1 MVNIRRNTTEKYACL
16 SGNCIRLTIVF
27 LLLLLSA
34 GQFLIIRHIQG
45 PATPLAE
52 KKDGNGEHSNSA
64 GTTDSTFS
72 LPLNIATADKNRLDH
87 GGSFRAEEQYAA
99 SSTPGL
105 EGRQPRY
112 LRESKPK
119 KRNTEENIGTTDESN
134 EDSIKLLMD
143 QRRQIKP
150 PRLAV
155 VIPYIG
161 NDLPHWFPLFA
172 SSCRSSAAIAD
183 WLIFTAGETN
193 IPVPGSAGLESMF
206 DYSSAIRR
214 VQMATSSGMREEER
228 GKKREMRDYVDKD
241 GLDWLPSNIM
251 FFTIGISRMARMH
264 AEALLAKGEGS
275 APFEK
280 RDHAAQVSRAS
291 ELLAKVLTA
300 KPYALVEFKPA
311 LGAVFEAFLEGY
323 SHWCF
328 SDLDLVMGDLVA
340 WSNEISFDI
349 PAADANAAR
358 EWDIYT
364 YSFGDQWRMYTRGQW
379 TVHRNTPTVNNA
391 FRACTFMVGDHL
403 LRRLEKGFR
412 YESAEGCYAKVVA
425 SSEVCFF

>member
-1 MVNIRRNTTEKYACL
+1 MVTIRRNTTGKYACL

-27 LLLLLSA
+27 LLLLLLA
-34 GQFLIIRHIQG
+34 GQYLIIRHIQG

-52 KKDGNGEHSNSA
+52 KNNGKGEHSISPGTA
-64 GTTDSTFS
+64 GSTFS
-72 LPLNIATADKNRLDH
+72 LPMNIATADENRLDRN
-87 GGSFRAEEQYAA
+87 GSFRAEEQYAA

-112 LRESKPK
+112 LRESRPK
-119 KRNTEENIGTTDESN
+119 KRNRKENKGMTVESDEN
-134 EDSIKLLMD
+134 SIKLLMD

-172 SSCRSSAAIAD
+172 SSCRKSARIAD

-206 DYSSAIRR
+206 NYSSAMRR
-214 VQMATSSGMREEER
+214 VQLATSSGMREEER
-228 GKKREMRDYVDKD
+228 KKREIRDYVDKD

-251 FFTIGISRMARMH
+251 FFPIGISRMAHMH
-264 AEALLAKGEGS
+264 AEALVAKSEGS
-275 APFEK
+275 ASVEK
-280 RDHAAQVSRAS
+280 SDHDARVSRAS

-300 KPYALVEFKPA
+300 KPYSLVEFKPA
-311 LGAVFEAFLEGY
+311 LGAVFEAFLKGY

-349 PAADANAAR
+349 PAADANVAR

-425 SSEVCFF
+425 SSEVRFF